1 MQNRYF
7 QEYLESQKWEVVR
20 KEYHEYLTYRGLLDS
35 YVYVLKSGVI
45 KTSVILKD
53 GREFNLAY
61 VRPGEIISIINDE
74 TSNRTPAPFNI
85 RVESEEAFLYRVN
98 RVEFWR
104 DVNRNL
110 KLQSYVKNYY
120 RENQQAYMYK
130 LQTMLMNGKKG
141 ALCAVLCELAELFG
155 VASNEK
161 ILIDFPITNEDI
173 AGFCGISSRNS
184 VNRMMRELR
193 EADIIEIN
201 NRKIVIKDLAYLKSR
216 VAE

>member
-155 VASNEK
+155 VESNGK
-161 ILIDFPITNEDI
+161 IVIDFLITNEDI

-201 NRKIVIKDLAYLKSR
+201 NRKIVIKDLLYLKSR

>member
-85 RVESEEAFLYRVN
+85 RVESEAAFLYRVN

-201 NRKIVIKDLAYLKSR
+201 NRKIVIKDLVYLKSR